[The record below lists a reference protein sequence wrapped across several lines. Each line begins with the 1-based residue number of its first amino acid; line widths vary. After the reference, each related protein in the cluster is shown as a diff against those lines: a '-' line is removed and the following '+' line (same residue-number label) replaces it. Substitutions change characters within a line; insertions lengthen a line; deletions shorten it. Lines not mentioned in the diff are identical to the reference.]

1 MCDAKPDILLSL
13 SQILSERRE
22 TFYNIS
28 HCNKFTKNT
37 INLYFYN
44 LSEFKSMKNETEIQI
59 NRLYKIGTSF

>member
-1 MCDAKPDILLSL
+1 MCVAKHDILLSL

-28 HCNKFTKNT
+28 HCNKFIKNT

-44 LSEFKSMKNETEIQI
+44 LSELKSMKKDAEIQI